1 MKKLLLAFA
10 ATLLMVGCSL
20 TSQEKRVSEAV
31 KATLAFPESYE
42 FISLDSIRSVTY
54 GEQLDKRI
62 AHFHRHLIL
71 NRALRFATTKDSLME
86 VRLNELRKQ
95 KADSLDVEAATVM
108 RLQCSIKNDA
118 GIAADA
124 TYYIWVNPKGDV
136 LEVYTD
142 SANVDDCPIDFV
154 DYNRIFRETLMTN

>member
-1 MKKLLLAFA
+1 MKKIILAFA
-10 ATLLMVGCSL
+10 AALTMVGCSL
-20 TSQEKRVSEAV
+20 SPQEKSVSEAV
-31 KATLAFPESYE
+31 KATLTYPESYE

-71 NRALRFATTKDSLME
+71 NRALRFATSKDSLME
-86 VRLNELRKQ
+86 VRLNALRKQ
-95 KADSLDVEAATVM
+95 KADSLDIEAATVL
-108 RLQCSIKNDA
+108 RVRCSIKTNA
-118 GIAADA
+118 GADA
-124 TYYIWVNPKGDV
+124 DTTYYVWVNPKGDV

-142 SANVDDCPIDFV
+142 SANVGDCPVDFV